1 MILRRRIHKV
11 FLIILM
17 GIFLMGCGK
26 SEQGNETTVTTSP
39 KGGDDKFVVKAY
51 PTVYPTS
58 QCVTWL
64 LPFYS
69 GLSDENRNEI
79 NRILYEKGLDCQIRF
94 VKTSTI
100 IGTDFEYWLQEY
112 EKANPM
118 DIINSG
124 AWQLGDVH
132 QIRFVEN
139 NMVKLNDFLEKPEAE
154 SLWCTYTEDEWN
166 SVSIDKNLYVI
177 PEAAFQLEESYG
189 VETGTYVAVNK
200 SYLDY
205 FADFD
210 GTYISLRSIY
220 DKIGDDNL
228 HIVIDGLPGGASL
241 YALLG
246 YSALYYEQL
255 PYCDKTNLVVNIVDG
270 SEAKD
275 FLKQLYI
282 DMLSGL
288 VINRQMAGN
297 TSKQVLAHIHGRG
310 SIPQEGFQEFLI
322 SSRLYDFN
330 CAGKYGVSV
339 NSTQKELAEQIL
351 SVCLSDSEI
360 LCQLYPGIDVKTIEN
375 RTAILEE
382 QSASRLAGIRLEFTE
397 EQIKRL
403 SKFENHYMMIMND
416 MYLQRGDG
424 SYMLNPDFDVE
435 KEWEKLVKEA
445 GPFNDLCESANEQI
459 QKWLQEQ

>member
-1 MILRRRIHKV
+1 M
-11 FLIILM
+11 
-17 GIFLMGCGK
+17 
-26 SEQGNETTVTTSP
+26 
-39 KGGDDKFVVKAY
+39 
-51 PTVYPTS
+51 
-58 QCVTWL
+58 
-64 LPFYS
+64 
-69 GLSDENRNEI
+69 
-79 NRILYEKGLDCQIRF
+79 
-94 VKTSTI
+94 
-100 IGTDFEYWLQEY
+100 
-112 EKANPM
+112 
-118 DIINSG
+118 
-124 AWQLGDVH
+124 
-132 QIRFVEN
+132 
-139 NMVKLNDFLEKPEAE
+139 
-154 SLWCTYTEDEWN
+154 
-166 SVSIDKNLYVI
+166 
-177 PEAAFQLEESYG
+177 
-189 VETGTYVAVNK
+189 ETGTYVAVNK

-210 GTYISLRSIY
+210 GSYISLRRIY

-275 FLKQLYI
+275 FLKQLYT